1 MFATIFNAIVSNS
14 KHPYSPYG
22 DKTYDFKVVEFETKY
37 DFLRLLSKFFVLNI
51 SLDGKKV
58 QSIRRALITS
68 ILKGF

>member
-37 DFLRLLSKFFVLNI
+37 DFTFAV
-51 SLDGKKV
+51 
-58 QSIRRALITS
+58 
-68 ILKGF
+68 

>member
-37 DFLRLLSKFFVLNI
+37 DFYVCCLNFCFKYKFRWQKSSISKKC
-51 SLDGKKV
+51 SEKD
-58 QSIRRALITS
+58 
-68 ILKGF
+68 